1 MFTRDNMLQSLPS
14 NYEQFPTMHKI
25 NIHPSGVKKLWYDLD
40 TIKAT
45 GPDLIPTRVLK
56 LAPVLAE
63 LFQNSIDTG
72 IVPDD
77 WLTAN
82 VVGIYKKGDKQEPA
96 NYRPVSLTSV
106 TCKVLE
112 HIIYSQIMSHYNK
125 HNFLSKYQHGFR
137 RGYSCETQLLAT
149 VEDIQRGIDSSS
161 NRYDLIIL
169 DFTKAFDKG
178 SFTRLIFKL
187 KQSGVNKSLLLWINN
202 WLTHGTQRVVVDGCQ
217 SREAAVTSGVPQG
230 TVLGPLFFLV
240 YINDIQ
246 RNISSKLRLF
256 ADDSLLYRQITK
268 PEDEDIFCKKTS
280 TNSQSW
286 PSFGR

>member
-1 MFTRDNMLQSLPS
+1 MP
-14 NYEQFPTMHKI
+14 KI
-25 NIHPSGVKKLWYDLD
+25 NIHPSGVKKLLDILD
-40 TIKAT
+40 TNKAT

-56 LAPVLAE
+56 ECSSILAPVLAE

-96 NYRPVSLTSV
+96 NYRPVSLRPTSV

-112 HIIYSQIMSHYNK
+112 HIIYSQIMNHYNK
-125 HNFLSKYQHGFR
+125 HNFLSEYQHGFR

-161 NRYDLIIL
+161 NRYDLVIL
-169 DFTKAFDKG
+169 DFTKAFDKV
-178 SFTRLIFKL
+178 SFSRLIFKL
-187 KQSGVNKSLLLWINN
+187 KQNGINKSLLLWINN
-202 WLTHGTQRVVVDGCQ
+202 WLTHRTQRVVVNGCQ
-217 SREAAVTSGVPQG
+217 SREATVTSGVPQG

-256 ADDSLLYRQITK
+256 EDDSLLYRQITK
-268 PEDEDIFCKKTS
+268 PEDEGILQKDINKLSEWAKL
-280 TNSQSW
+280 W
-286 PSFGR
+286 